1 MNIKFRLTLMNF
13 LQFFIWGSWLIS
25 LNVYMDKTLH
35 FTGGQIGSIYAT
47 MGIASLF
54 MPALLGIVADKWIN
68 AERVFGMCHIIG
80 AILLFWASTVTT
92 YNTLY
97 PIILLNTMVYMPTI
111 ALNNTVSYRVLEQK
125 NFNIVKDY
133 PPIRVWGTVG
143 FICAMWMVDLSGWT
157 NSALQLY
164 ISAASAL
171 LLGIYAFTMPPC
183 PPVTAELFLLILEN
197 KKFLLTP
204 LPLITPVF

>member
-1 MNIKFRLTLMNF
+1 MSIKLRLTLMNF

-25 LNVYMDKTLH
+25 LNVYLDKTLH

-133 PPIRVWGTVG
+133 PQIRVGGIVG
-143 FICAMWMVDLSGWT
+143 FFG
-157 NSALQLY
+157 
-164 ISAASAL
+164 
-171 LLGIYAFTMPPC
+171 
-183 PPVTAELFLLILEN
+183 
-197 KKFLLTP
+197 
-204 LPLITPVF
+204 